1 MESPIR
7 KIIGVF
13 VFVLISCTGLYILF
27 DLFGKIRLTF
37 LEYKYIL
44 QYTLYVLFFLVF
56 ILSFFLNKSRVFF
69 LQFFLL
75 LHFLMIDFYSG
86 QANTFEPAFSIL
98 ILLFNLMFISS
109 YKERGIFTAS
119 GIRRF
124 SFIIIQFYFFYLLT
138 IQDNLYN
145 EVMEAF
151 AQVNQG
157 FLAFSALFFLL
168 SLVNIGKSLNSNED
182 YAFFFV
188 LINIFVLFFYMK
200 SDYALLILIFTFF
213 SVLFFIF
220 AILKDFYAIAYLDE
234 LTGLPGRRALREE
247 FLKLGDNY
255 SIAMLDIDFFK
266 KFNDKYGHDVGDQ
279 VLKMV
284 ASMMEKTEGGA
295 KVYRYGGEEF
305 TILFPGKNAR
315 EAYPFLEEL
324 RKKIAS
330 RPFIIRSD
338 RNKKKKDEKNA
349 KKREEVRITVSIG
362 IADKSGKDESP
373 GDVIKRAD
381 QALYRAKRKGR
392 NCVKL

>member
-56 ILSFFLNKSRVFF
+56 ILSFFLNKSRAFF

-124 SFIIIQFYFFYLLT
+124 IFIIIQFYFFYLLT

-220 AILKDFYAIAYLDE
+220 AILKDFYAMAYLDE

-247 FLKLGDNY
+247 VLKLGDYY
-255 SIAMLDIDFFK
+255 SIAMLDIDYFK
-266 KFNDKYGHDVGDQ
+266 KFNDKFGHDVGDQ
-279 VLKMV
+279 ALKMV
-284 ASMMEKTEGGA
+284 ASMIDRVKGGA
-295 KVYRYGGEEF
+295 KAYRYGGEEF
-305 TILFPGKNAR
+305 TILFPGKSSK

-324 RKKIAS
+324 RESIAS
-330 RPFIIRSD
+330 RPFIIRNNKRD
-338 RNKKKKDEKNA
+338 KKKAGKNI
-349 KKREEVRITVSIG
+349 KSGEEVRITVSIG
-362 IADKSGKDESP
+362 LAEKTNKEKNP
-373 GDVIKRAD
+373 LEVIKKAD
-381 QALYRAKRKGR
+381 QELYKAKRKGR
-392 NCVKL
+392 NCVKF

>member
-1 MESPIR
+1 
-7 KIIGVF
+7 
-13 VFVLISCTGLYILF
+13 
-27 DLFGKIRLTF
+27 
-37 LEYKYIL
+37 
-44 QYTLYVLFFLVF
+44 
-56 ILSFFLNKSRVFF
+56 
-69 LQFFLL
+69 
-75 LHFLMIDFYSG
+75 
-86 QANTFEPAFSIL
+86 
-98 ILLFNLMFISS
+98 
-109 YKERGIFTAS
+109 
-119 GIRRF
+119 
-124 SFIIIQFYFFYLLT
+124 
-138 IQDNLYN
+138 
-145 EVMEAF
+145 MEAF

-284 ASMMEKTEGGA
+284 AGMMERTEGGA
-295 KVYRYGGEEF
+295 RVYRYGGEEF

-324 RKKIAS
+324 RKRIAS
-330 RPFIIRSD
+330 RPFIIRND
-338 RNKKKKDEKNA
+338 KGRKKKDGKGI
-349 KKREEVRITVSIG
+349 KTREEVRITVSIG
-362 IADKSGKDESP
+362 VAGKTSNAESP
-373 GDVIKRAD
+373 EDVIKRAD
-381 QALYRAKRKGR
+381 KALYRAKKKGR
-392 NCVKL
+392 NCVKF